1 MIKAETEDLLTDLES
16 FKAKL
21 APLKAGAETD
31 DRELIPDKE
40 LADAYQALKEVIPQ
54 MDYDAVEMILDQL
67 KDYRLP
73 DEDQKKFDGLKG
85 LLKNFDWGA
94 MEDLIG

>member
-1 MIKAETEDLLTDLES
+1 
-16 FKAKL
+16 
-21 APLKAGAETD
+21 
-31 DRELIPDKE
+31 
-40 LADAYQALKEVIPQ
+40 